1 MDEPEGHYA
10 KENSQ
15 TEEDLLN
22 GITYTRNQKRKLSKT
37 SRNSEQDGGCQRLK
51 GKEKWE
57 CLMGMEFGFGIMGK
71 FWRHMMVTIVQLCKG
86 A

>member
-37 SRNSEQDGGCQRLK
+37 SRNREQDGGCQRFE
-51 GKEKWE
+51 G
-57 CLMGMEFGFGIMGK
+57 
-71 FWRHMMVTIVQLCKG
+71 WRK
-86 A
+86 